1 MPSALPQYRIGHL
14 LTCSSSVVM
23 IKKRKKNW
31 CLFYLSQS
39 PLLSST
45 HSLRPLACTVRVSIS
60 SRQNDFGT
68 WLEAPAD
75 AASRGLSSAVI
86 SMGSQ
91 DGREGPRSACL
102 SLLMWLQRPL
112 LRFCP
117 VRFWMQFRKHLLK
130 CLQEI
135 RVHAKSG

>member
-1 MPSALPQYRIGHL
+1 MHSDTQSLNFTHIHTQ
-14 LTCSSSVVM
+14 TV
-23 IKKRKKNW
+23 KKKKKKKKW

-39 PLLSST
+39 PLLSSS
-45 HSLRPLACTVRVSIS
+45 HSLRPLACTVRVSVS

-86 SMGSQ
+86 SVGSQ

-112 LRFCP
+112 CFCP

>member
-1 MPSALPQYRIGHL
+1 MKPTDKI
-14 LTCSSSVVM
+14 
-23 IKKRKKNW
+23 W
-31 CLFYLSQS
+31 CLFYLRQS
-39 PLLSST
+39 PLLSSS
-45 HSLRPLACTVRVSIS
+45 HSLRPLACTVGVSIS

-75 AASRGLSSAVI
+75 AASLGLSGAVI
-86 SMGSQ
+86 SVGSQ

-117 VRFWMQFRKHLLK
+117 VRFWMPFRKHLLK

-135 RVHAKSG
+135 HVRAKAG